1 MPKESK
7 AVPMLMDKTR
17 HKSVE
22 RLGCHS
28 STGQFVPFS
37 NGTGHKRAS
46 SVLGSRC
53 SQLELLVMPSSLA
66 LWSSQ
71 KLASDER
78 ACYGLVVDFVKH
90 YKASVPSPTFK

>member
-17 HKSVE
+17 HKSVQ

-37 NGTGHKRAS
+37 N
-46 SVLGSRC
+46 
-53 SQLELLVMPSSLA
+53 A
-66 LWSSQ
+66 L
-71 KLASDER
+71 
-78 ACYGLVVDFVKH
+78 VDFRV
-90 YKASVPSPTFK
+90 YNFVNYSDFECLEPMPMVSMVPLKPWILTVT